1 MDDKNK
7 ISIPL
12 LTAENF
18 LEWQFKM
25 KNVLCGKDNF
35 PDPKHKALSIISPQ
49 IHKSLISTVTVNGGE
64 DDPIVLWK
72 NIICKSLMFNI
83 SASMLKFRDAISK
96 LKSLELEI
104 DKHMIGHLILSK
116 IPPSPSIVQ
125 DSIISTG
132 QMSMEVTYELV
143 LDMLDKKVKT
153 KS

>member
-1 MDDKNK
+1 
-7 ISIPL
+7 
-12 LTAENF
+12 
-18 LEWQFKM
+18 
-25 KNVLCGKDNF
+25 
-35 PDPKHKALSIISPQ
+35 
-49 IHKSLISTVTVNGGE
+49 
-64 DDPIVLWK
+64 
-72 NIICKSLMFNI
+72 MFRAYHNLKTIEINPVNI